1 MYFETYEKLKQYA
14 ALYPDRIESLTQKAL
29 DKMKFE
35 NDTLTVKNVALNNLT
50 CPSIE
55 NILDVKG
62 ALVKPH
68 SPKIYS
74 AKLQT
79 KHSKN
84 RNGDV

>member
-14 ALYPDRIESLTQKAL
+14 ALYPDRIESLTQKTL

-35 NDTLTVKNVALNNLT
+35 NEPLTCKNVISNNLT

-62 ALVKPH
+62 GFVKPH
-68 SPKIYS
+68 SPKICS

-79 KHSKN
+79 KLFKK
-84 RNGDV
+84 